1 MTCSSKDMGHRFTE
15 DDEGKTVVDTD
26 GKEIG
31 IIVDV
36 EDSTAYVLPDPG
48 ITKRIFASLG
58 WSDKVEDTYP
68 LQEGAVEAITDN
80 EVRLV
85 PSPRYGGEVNE
96 STDEAEG
103 EDEATTTE
111 RVTAGSEAEFPP
123 EEEDE
128 ATTNPAS
135 EPVVESPAEPSSL
148 DSDPS
153 EQPNHRHQQRR
164 SQGLKENSQFFG
176 FLKTTLSLFR
186 EADDP
191 DTFAERLSEG
201 NIDRALQQTDMT
213 EEDLVEHIEEIENDG
228 EEALEDPDVREVV
241 TQYGDE
247 EK

>member
-1 MTCSSKDMGHRFTE
+1 MEMTCGSKDMGHRFTE

-68 LQEGAVEAITDN
+68 LQEGAVEAITDD

-103 EDEATTTE
+103 
-111 RVTAGSEAEFPP
+111 
-123 EEEDE
+123 EDE

-164 SQGLKENSQFFG
+164 SQGLKENSQFLG

-213 EEDLVEHIEEIENDG
+213 EEDLVEHIEEIENEG
-228 EEALEDPDVREVV
+228 EEALEDPDVREAV